1 MLNAI
6 GRRTAD
12 GALHEYMVPTPDA
25 EPNSLAVAADGS
37 VWFSEPLRDRVGHL
51 SAGGVFTEY
60 PLARD
65 SNPVAVL
72 LSRDGQTLWVAE
84 RGLGLLARLDTSS
97 GAVTTLPVPG
107 GPKAFVDALTL
118 DAQGGL
124 WFGLQYSS
132 MLGMVERDGRT
143 SLVSGTHDSFYG
155 LLRPALEGGVW
166 VAGQYKQNR
175 LDRAT
180 GAVKLDRYYLPT
192 RYATPIDVVE
202 DRMGSAWF
210 TEGDADQVAHVDMAS
225 RKVTEYPVPT
235 AASDPAGIC
244 VDSQGTI
251 WFTERAGNAL
261 ATVSPGGAI
270 HEYPL
275 PVVPAPVPH

>member
-1 MLNAI
+1 
-6 GRRTAD
+6 
-12 GALHEYMVPTPDA
+12 
-25 EPNSLAVAADGS
+25 
-37 VWFSEPLRDRVGHL
+37 VGHL
-51 SAGGVFTEY
+51 SAGGAFTEY
-60 PLARD
+60 PLTRD

-72 LSRDGQTLWVAE
+72 LSRDGKTLWVAE
-84 RGLGLLARLDTSS
+84 RGAGRLARLDTSS
-97 GAVTTLPVPG
+97 DAVTTLPVPG
-107 GPKAFVDALTL
+107 GAMAFVDALTF
-118 DAQGGL
+118 DVQGNL

-132 MLGMVERDGRT
+132 MLGKVSATGT
-143 SLVSGTHDSFYG
+143 ASLVSGTHDSFYG

-192 RYATPIDVVE
+192 RYATATDVVE

-244 VDSQGTI
+244 VDSHGTI
-251 WFTERAGNAL
+251 WFTERAGNVL
-261 ATVSPGGAI
+261 ATISPSGT
-270 HEYPL
+270 EER
-275 PVVPAPVPH
+275 VWRSDAP